1 MRYSQYKFKFY
12 LNASHA
18 IYIDGS
24 MGERHPHTW
33 EITIHVLKEKQEFIQ
48 FSNLE
53 KKIENWMNN
62 YQDKF
67 LNEVPPFDMINPTME
82 NCCDYFKDNLKE
94 ILQSE
99 GWTLLNIEMSET
111 PTRSYVV
118 NLFDMEDRGSMNQDY
133 DSVAGE
139 ILEDILNNLDRM

>member
-1 MRYSQYKFKFY
+1 
-12 LNASHA
+12 
-18 IYIDGS
+18 

-33 EITIHVLKEKQEFIQ
+33 EITIHVLKEKDEFIQ

-53 KKIENWMNN
+53 KKIENWMKR

-67 LNEVPPFDMINPTME
+67 LNEIAPFDRVNPTME
-82 NCCDYFKDNLKE
+82 NCCDYFKEVLKP

-99 GWTLLNIEMSET
+99 GWTLLTIEMSET

-118 NLFDMEDRGSMNQDY
+118 NLFDTEDKIVWENNSDTI
-133 DSVAGE
+133 AG
-139 ILEDILNNLDRM
+139 DILNDILKNKDRT